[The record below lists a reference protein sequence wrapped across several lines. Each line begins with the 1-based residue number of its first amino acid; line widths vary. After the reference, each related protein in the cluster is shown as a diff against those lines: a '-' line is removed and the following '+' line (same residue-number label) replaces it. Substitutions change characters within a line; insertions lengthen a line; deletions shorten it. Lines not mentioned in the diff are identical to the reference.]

1 MKKDIIF
8 RSDIDKKFTDIV
20 NNYLSSGYKIYT
32 NTMGDSQGEIAKI
45 DLTNG
50 KEIVRVLLESRC
62 AYRDYLGT
70 MKIRLLHF
78 ELDDIRPGIGNE
90 TLWNYDDKEF
100 SRIVYYRISSR
111 GWQVFTKD
119 EQLINEITHKRNER
133 YKNEFKSYICS
144 ITPEKMITVVN
155 RQKGFKTL
163 KAKDIVSIQK
173 DATNI
178 KYMVT
183 FANGKWLT
191 FSYDGSCF
199 KIHKGI

>member
-8 RSDIDKKFTDIV
+8 RSDIDKEFTNIV
-20 NNYLSSGYKIYT
+20 NNYLSAGYKIYT
-32 NTMGDSQGEIAKI
+32 NTMGGSQGEIAKI

-50 KEIVRVLLESRC
+50 KEIVRVLLESRYEGC
-62 AYRDYLGT
+62 SHLDS

-78 ELDDIRPGIGNE
+78 ELDDIRPDVCCE

-100 SRIVYYRISSR
+100 SRIVYYRISNR
-111 GWQVFTKD
+111 GWQVFTKS
-119 EQLINEITHKRNER
+119 EQLINEIAHKRDKR
-133 YKNEFKSYICS
+133 YENKRKSYTCS

-173 DATNI
+173 GAADV
-178 KYMVT
+178 KYTVT
-183 FANGKWLT
+183 FANGKWLN
-191 FSYDGSCF
+191 FLYDGVRF
-199 KIHKGI
+199 KIYRGV